1 MTEHVRQDYR
11 RLVGRFKVARRAW
24 KRAALLSGV
33 AVVMVEGVGALTMA
47 ALADLLFAPS
57 AVGRVAILVA
67 ALAIVGFFAV
77 RHLLKPLL
85 RTITNLQLALYLEE
99 RHPAFEGSL
108 IAAAEFGPNVTFC
121 GRQAEIID
129 SILQEAIR
137 RVERFD
143 LRKAV
148 DLRRFRKYG
157 LAAMLLGG
165 AYLALGLALP
175 ELVGTRLMRILT
187 PWKPTPEEVAARQ
200 SAELKSQP
208 LVFRLSRGDGEILRG
223 SAFELEAACSRAPA
237 ESVRFHFRSFG
248 VRGSE
253 SPWRVL
259 PMQELEKLHTF
270 QAQLPDV
277 NEEFEFFVSSG
288 PFKSDPHRV
297 GVYDPL
303 VVKAFEIVTKYPAYM
318 QLPDRV
324 DSGETPDLSAPVGSH
339 VTIKFITNRPLR
351 SGSLLGDQGD
361 PIPGQVEPAHKSI
374 LAASFPVS
382 TNSTF
387 RYTISDVSGQVLES
401 PAPVSV
407 TAVVDRPPAVK
418 LLKPS
423 PAVDGNPLSEVAFL
437 GEVSDDFGLAAGAL
451 VLVRTLEEKVAEQR
465 FPLTFDAD
473 VVGTAVT
480 SAKVSATLALE
491 SLAQPASP
499 GEVVTCYLELRDR
512 MGQMAVSD
520 LSLLN
525 VNPFESWAYFAPSH
539 EEAVHPQYFLEP
551 VIAATWELQRTKTA
565 LAPKE
570 YDQQA
575 DSIASAMVDPQTKQL
590 VPYFD
595 PQNVYGEKLAH
606 GQKAMQLAQ
615 EAHDDLARHDTNAA
629 LPHLQL
635 ALAELKL
642 AGYTE
647 MLMMR
652 QPPATQSPLAE
663 FQQQMKQATALME
676 KVDAGSTA
684 KKETRP
690 EQDAAADA
698 AQAADLA
705 QAQAEVVEQIK
716 QAMAQPQSSAE
727 PQPNAQEQAK
737 SMAGK
742 ETELAQQAKRLADSV
757 KQNAVGNPEKSAAAK
772 ELSSA
777 AQTLHEA
784 AVPLKSTRLP
794 EALAKAE
801 SARQQLAAASEKL
814 NANSQERVNQL
825 LADAAAASQE
835 LHRKQE
841 NLHRQ
846 TQANPKKEASQ
857 QLGQQQVQLIGELRQ
872 VQELAAYLQQAAAA
886 GALKPEA
893 AKHVEQ
899 ALQEVKRARVE
910 QKMTNAAVE
919 LTAANAKNAT
929 PHQAKAVEA
938 LAKMKDELLAANG
951 ARATDPTTALAQAR
965 AQAKALQEKLEK
977 LGAKPRP
984 QPSLQARNAE
994 QSQPPAAAEA
1004 QAQAGEKP
1012 KSKPAEE
1019 AQAKADGKSKST
1031 PGEKAV
1037 VLPVGSETQA
1047 AADQK
1052 PKAKPEERTQ
1062 AQGDEKSKPQAPL
1075 SKAER
1080 TELAQQAADDAD
1092 RLKEQ
1097 LAARDFS
1104 RGNEEAKKDF
1114 DAFQQKVQSRK
1125 QLTDEL
1131 EDMRHAPDEVA
1142 RLTARVSDRLE
1153 AASEGNRVAKRL
1165 FAAQREECPPQYRQL
1180 VNRYFEALSKQE
1192 K

>member
-1 MTEHVRQDYR
+1 MLRKGKPMPEHVRQDYR
-11 RLVGRFKVARRAW
+11 RLVGRFKAARRAW
-24 KRAALLSGV
+24 KRVALLSGV
-33 AVVMVEGVGALTMA
+33 AVVIVEGVGALTLA
-47 ALADLLFAPS
+47 ALADLLFSPS
-57 AVGRVAILVA
+57 AVGRVALLAA
-67 ALAIVGFFAV
+67 ALAVVGFFAV

-85 RTITNLQLALYLEE
+85 RTITNEQLALYLEE
-99 RHPAFEGSL
+99 RNPEFEGSL
-108 IAAAEFGPNVTFC
+108 IAAAEFGPNVTFR

-143 LRKAV
+143 LRKAI

-157 LAAMLLGG
+157 LVALLFGG

-175 ELVGTRLMRILT
+175 ELVGARLMRILT

-200 SAELKSQP
+200 TAELKLQP
-208 LVFRLSRGDGEILRG
+208 LVFTLSRGDGEMLRG

-248 VRGSE
+248 VRGSD

-303 VVKAFEIVTKYPAYM
+303 VVKAFESVTKYPAYM

-339 VTIKFITNRPLR
+339 VTLKFITNRPLQ
-351 SGSLLGDQGD
+351 SGSLLWEKRE
-361 PIPGQVEPAHKSI
+361 PTPGQIEPAHKSI
-374 LAASFPVS
+374 LTASFPVS
-382 TNSTF
+382 ENVTF
-387 RYTISDVSGQVLES
+387 RYAISDVSGQVLES
-401 PAPVSV
+401 AAPVSV

-418 LLKPS
+418 LLKPG

-437 GEVSDDFGLAAGAL
+437 GEVSDDFGLAGGAL
-451 VLVRTLEEKVAEQR
+451 VLVRTLEAQVAEQR
-465 FPLTFDAD
+465 FPLAFDAD

-480 SAKVSATLALE
+480 SAKASATLALE
-491 SLAQPASP
+491 SLAKPATP

-512 MGQMAVSD
+512 MGQLAVSD

-551 VIAATWELQRTKTA
+551 VIAATWELRRTKTA

-570 YDQQA
+570 HDQQA
-575 DSIASAMVDPQTKQL
+575 ESIASAMVDPQTKTL

-595 PQNVYGEKLAH
+595 PQHVYGEKLAH
-606 GQKAMQLAQ
+606 GQQAMQLAQ
-615 EAHDDLARHDTNAA
+615 QAHDDLARHDTSAA

-652 QPPATQSPLAE
+652 QPPPSPQPLAE

-676 KVDAGSTA
+676 KVEASNTPA
-684 KKETRP
+684 KQEARP
-690 EQDAAADA
+690 AQDAAADA

-716 QAMAQPQSSAE
+716 QALAQPESSTP
-727 PQPNAQEQAK
+727 PQPNAQAQAQ

-742 ETELAQQAKRLADSV
+742 ETELAQQAKRLAESV
-757 KQNAVGNPEKSAAAK
+757 KQNAAGNQDKTAAAK
-772 ELSSA
+772 ELA
-777 AQTLHEA
+777 NATQTLHEA
-784 AVPLKSTRLP
+784 AAPLKSTRLP

-801 SARQQLAAASEKL
+801 SARQQLTAASEKL

-841 NLHRQ
+841 NLNRQ
-846 TQANPKKEASQ
+846 TQANPKKETSQ
-857 QLGQQQVQLIGELRQ
+857 QLGQQQVQLIGELRH
-872 VQELAAYLQQAAAA
+872 VQELAAQLQQATAA

-893 AKHVEQ
+893 AKHVDQ

-938 LAKMKDELLAANG
+938 LAKVKDELLAANG
-951 ARATDPTTALAQAR
+951 ARAIDPTTALAQAR

-977 LGAKPRP
+977 LGAKP
-984 QPSLQARNAE
+984 QPKPALQARNAE
-994 QSQPPAAAEA
+994 QPQPQAAAET
-1004 QAQAGEKP
+1004 QPQAGKKP
-1012 KSKPAEE
+1012 QPKPAEE
-1019 AQAKADGKSKST
+1019 AVSKR
-1031 PGEKAV
+1031 
-1037 VLPVGSETQA
+1037 VGSETQPTTEE
-1047 AADQK
+1047 Q
-1052 PKAKPEERTQ
+1052 PKAKPGEEAMVGSETQ
-1062 AQGDEKSKPQAPL
+1062 PAAEEQAKPETPL
-1075 SKAER
+1075 SKADR
-1080 TELAQQAADDAD
+1080 KELAQEAADAAE

-1104 RGNEEAKKDF
+1104 RGNEEAKQDF
-1114 DAFQQKVQSRK
+1114 DAFQQKVQKRK

-1131 EDMRHAPDEVA
+1131 EDMSKAPDEVA

-1153 AASEGNRVAKRL
+1153 AASEANVVAKRL

>member
-11 RLVGRFKVARRAW
+11 RLVGRFKAARRAW

-33 AVVMVEGVGALTMA
+33 AVVIVEGVGALTMA

-57 AVGRVAILVA
+57 AVGRVALLVA

-85 RTITNLQLALYLEE
+85 RTITHEQLALYLEE
-99 RHPAFEGSL
+99 RNPEFEGSL
-108 IAAAEFGPNVTFC
+108 IAAAEFGPNVTFH

-143 LRKAV
+143 LRKAI

-157 LAAMLLGG
+157 LVATLLGG
-165 AYLALGLALP
+165 GYLALGLALP
-175 ELVGTRLMRILT
+175 DLVGTRLVRLLT

-200 SAELKSQP
+200 TAELKIQP
-208 LVFRLSRGDGEILRG
+208 LVFTLSRGDGEMLRG

-248 VRGSE
+248 VPGSD

-259 PMQELEKLHTF
+259 PMKELEKLHTF

-303 VVKAFEIVTKYPAYM
+303 VVKAFEIVTQYPAYM

-339 VTIKFITNRPLR
+339 VTIKLITNRPLQ
-351 SGSLLGDQGD
+351 SGSLLWEKND
-361 PIPGQVEPAHKSI
+361 PTPGQIEPAHKSI
-374 LAASFPVS
+374 LAASFPVNVN
-382 TNSTF
+382 TTF
-387 RYTISDVSGQVLES
+387 RYTLSDVSGQVLES

-407 TAVVDRPPAVK
+407 TAVADRPPAVK
-418 LLKPS
+418 LLTPG

-437 GEVSDDFGLAAGAL
+437 GDVSDDFGLASGAL
-451 VLVRTLEEKVAEQR
+451 VLLRTLDDQVAEQR
-465 FPLTFDAD
+465 FPLSFDAD
-473 VVGTAVT
+473 VVRTAVT
-480 SAKVSATLALE
+480 SAKASATLALE
-491 SLAQPASP
+491 SLAKPARP

-512 MGQMAVSD
+512 MGQLAVSD

-539 EEAVHPQYFLEP
+539 EEAPHPQYFLEP
-551 VIAATWELQRTKTA
+551 VIAATWELQRTKSA

-575 DSIASAMVDPQTKQL
+575 ESIASAMVDPQTKKL

-595 PQNVYGEKLAH
+595 PHHVYGEKLEH

-615 EAHDDLARHDTNAA
+615 EAHDDLARHDTSAA

-652 QPPATQSPLAE
+652 QPPPTQQPLAE

-684 KKETRP
+684 ATKETRP

-716 QAMAQPQSSAE
+716 QAMAQAQSSAE
-727 PQPNAQEQAK
+727 PRPNAQEQAK
-737 SMAGK
+737 RLAGK
-742 ETELAQQAKRLADSV
+742 ETELAQQAKRLAESV
-757 KQNAVGNPEKSAAAK
+757 KQNAAGNQEKSAAAK

-784 AVPLKSTRLP
+784 AAPLKSTRLP

-825 LADAAAASQE
+825 LADAAAAGQE

-841 NLHRQ
+841 NLHQQ
-846 TQANPKKEASQ
+846 TQANPKKETSQ
-857 QLGQQQVQLIGELRQ
+857 QLGQQQVKLIGELRH
-872 VQELAAYLQQAAAA
+872 VQELAAQLQQAAAA

-893 AKHVEQ
+893 AKHVDQ

-919 LTAANAKNAT
+919 LTAANAKTAA

-977 LGAKPRP
+977 LGAKPQP
-984 QPSLQARNAE
+984 KPSLQARTAE
-994 QSQPPAAAEA
+994 QAQPQAEG
-1004 QAQAGEKP
+1004 QTGEKP
-1012 KSKPAEE
+1012 KPKPAEE
-1019 AQAKADGKSKST
+1019 AGTVA
-1031 PGEKAV
+1031 
-1037 VLPVGSETQA
+1037 VGSETQPTNEE
-1047 AADQK
+1047 K
-1052 PKAKPEERTQ
+1052 PKPET
-1062 AQGDEKSKPQAPL
+1062 PL
-1075 SKAER
+1075 SKTER
-1080 TELAQQAADDAD
+1080 KELAREAADDAD

-1114 DAFQQKVQSRK
+1114 DAFQQKVQNRK
-1125 QLTDEL
+1125 QLSDEL
-1131 EDMRHAPDEVA
+1131 EDMSKAPDEVA

-1153 AASEGNRVAKRL
+1153 AASEANTVAKRL
-1165 FAAQREECPPQYRQL
+1165 FAAQREECPPQYRQF